1 MSEQIVRPIEVIEGE
16 ILFFKA
22 QASAGMLEIG
32 RRLIEAK
39 AQLPHGE
46 WQKWLSEKVAFS
58 ERSAQRFMRI
68 AEAYK
73 DADTV
78 SGLGTRKALALLAF
92 EDSEREEFM
101 AEKHEVGGEEK
112 TVQEMTSAELEEAI
126 KRRKDAEQEANRL
139 RQEKIDLEAENKN
152 LAKEAEKA
160 RADANLAQ
168 TAGKKIKEDMNLLK
182 SSLKEQKELAEK
194 SSAEADKLRQE
205 LKELQEKPI
214 DVAVREPDEEEIKA
228 MAAVY
233 IEEAKADT
241 AAKIEE
247 AHAEDEERIRELKK
261 QLAMADP
268 ETAVFKMRFIA
279 WQEAYDKMI
288 EQLDK
293 VAAADAEKAD
303 KLRAAIRAAREEM
316 YT

>member
-16 ILFFKA
+16 ILFFKV